1 MLTPLAL
8 LPVLAV
14 TVTGV
19 TTQTQDNS
27 ITVDVATSE
36 PIAPHRVRPMA
47 GHRLLYL
54 FVDDATPEQEV
65 FRSGSRTITARAR
78 TRYTKLEI
86 PVNAGQRCYEPAEV
100 HATPTGLSVQFSCSK
115 STAPVAETAQQES
128 PDPALVQ
135 EPQAP
140 KATRSEELLKAALAL
155 PADMAFAKAD
165 DEQEEPAAKPD
176 VAEPKPLPHDRAA
189 APKAKAQALAAA
201 PVLAP
206 APAPEAEAP
215 APARKNAP
223 AAQAKPSPAPSATP
237 VATQAA
243 PAPPTIPQ
251 APVLASAAG
260 GNSWFVFGV
269 LLLVGAVG
277 GMLVLTRRRARREG
291 LIRILETAAIGPKR
305 TLLVAKINGRTMVL
319 GASEAGIALLES
331 IEGKEAAPVAQVMGE
346 PPPVREKLEE
356 PLALPPEPASEP
368 EGEMGVLRRLFRRR
382 PKLVSAQDEAAFRE
396 LLADSYEDQ
405 ELRERLSQGL
415 VAKVS

>member
-19 TTQTQDNS
+19 TTQTQENA
-27 ITVDVATSE
+27 IIIDVATSE
-36 PIAPHRVRPMA
+36 PVAPARVRPMA

-65 FRSGSRTITARAR
+65 FRSGGRTITARAR

-100 HATPTGLSVQFSCSK
+100 RVTPSGVSVQFSCSK
-115 STAPVAETAQQES
+115 SSAVGTEAAQQET
-128 PDPALVQ
+128 PDPVAVQ

-140 KATRSEELLKAALAL
+140 KSKRSQELLKAALAL
-155 PADMAFAKAD
+155 PADMAFAKTE
-165 DEQEEPAAKPD
+165 DEEEPAAQPE
-176 VAEPKPLPHDRAA
+176 VAEPKPLPSNRAA
-189 APKAKAQALAAA
+189 AAKPKAPVVAAA
-201 PVLAP
+201 PVVAP
-206 APAPEAEAP
+206 SPEPAAEAP
-215 APARKNAP
+215 APAPKSAP
-223 AAQAKPSPAPSATP
+223 VAQAKPVPAPAALPAVVQT
-237 VATQAA
+237 A
-243 PAPPTIPQ
+243 PAPAPQ
-251 APVLASAAG
+251 APVLAGTTG
-260 GNSWFVFGV
+260 GNAWFVLGV

-277 GMLVLTRRRARREG
+277 GMLAFTRRRARRVG
-291 LIRILETAAIGPKR
+291 LIHILETAAIGPKR
-305 TLLVAKINGRTMVL
+305 SLLVAKINGRTMVL

-346 PPPVREKLEE
+346 PPPVREKIDE
-356 PLALPPEPASEP
+356 PLALPPEAASEP
-368 EGEMGVLRRLFRRR
+368 EGEVGVLRRLFRRK
-382 PKLVSAQDEAAFRE
+382 PKLVNAQDEAAFRE
-396 LLADSYEDQ
+396 LLAESYEDQ

>member
-19 TTQTQDNS
+19 TTQMQDNA
-27 ITVDVATSE
+27 ITIDVATSE
-36 PIAPHRVRPMA
+36 PVAPSRVRPMA

-65 FRSGSRTITARAR
+65 FRSGGRTITARAR

-86 PVNAGQRCYEPAEV
+86 PTNAGQRCYEPAEV
-100 HATPTGLSVQFSCSK
+100 RATPTGLSVQFSCSK
-115 STAPVAETAQQES
+115 STATAAETAQQES

-135 EPQAP
+135 EPQTP
-140 KATRSEELLKAALAL
+140 KTTRSEELLKAALAL
-155 PADMAFAKAD
+155 PANMAFAKS
-165 DEQEEPAAKPD
+165 DEDQEEPAAKPEA
-176 VAEPKPLPHDRAA
+176 AEPKPLPRDRAA
-189 APKAKAQALAAA
+189 APKAKAAVLAAA

-206 APAPEAEAP
+206 TPAPETEAP
-215 APARKNAP
+215 APALKNEP
-223 AAQAKPSPAPSATP
+223 VAQAKPVPVPSASP

-243 PAPPTIPQ
+243 PPALPQ
-251 APVLASAAG
+251 APVLAGAAG
-260 GNSWFVFGV
+260 GNSWFVLGV
-269 LLLVGAVG
+269 LLLVGAIG
-277 GMLVLTRRRARREG
+277 GMMVLTRRRARREG

-305 TLLVAKINGRTMVL
+305 SLLVARINGRTMVL

-331 IEGKEAAPVAQVMGE
+331 IESKEAAPVAQVMGE

-356 PLALPPEPASEP
+356 PLALPVETPSEP
-368 EGEMGVLRRLFRRR
+368 EGEMGVLQRLFRRR

-405 ELRERLSQGL
+405 ELRDRLSQGL